1 MTFDVVVYLSSL
13 QKQSPGRKVDTLTA
27 FADGARSQ
35 GARVH
40 VETQNT
46 YTPSKLAV
54 MLGWA
59 SPQQHT
65 PNIKLR
71 AHIIQQQTRLGNHTM
86 CIDANCFKFADNNS
100 RYLRYSI
107 GSPFYDTGNY
117 ANKNSD
123 SSRWNQLSKDFGI
136 SVHDWRSTGNYILLL
151 MQRDGGF
158 TMKGLHPLTW
168 TEQKIKLIRQHT
180 DMPIVLRPHPGKM
193 ADPTSLIQPGIT
205 VSDPTQRSLL
215 KDLKHAAGAFVFNSS
230 SGVAAILNG
239 VPLWVD
245 DPGSVCWQ
253 VANTDAG
260 IIHNP
265 AMPDR
270 TSWLNNLS
278 ACHWTDEES
287 RQGLIYKKFLPYLV

>member
-1 MTFDVVVYLSSL
+1 MYDVVVYLSSL
-13 QKQSPGRKVDTLTA
+13 QKQTPGRKVDTLIA

-40 VETQNT
+40 VETQNK

-59 SPQQHT
+59 SPKQHT
-65 PNIKLR
+65 PNIQLR
-71 AHIIQQQTRLGNHTM
+71 AQIIQQQQQLGNHTM
-86 CIDANCFKFADNNS
+86 CIDANCFKFADS
-100 RYLRYSI
+100 DSLYLRYSI

-123 SSRWNQLSKDFGI
+123 SDRWNQLSKDLAVG
-136 SVHDWRSTGNYILLL
+136 VHAWRSTGNYILLL

-158 TMKGLHPLTW
+158 TMKGLHPMAW
-168 TEQKIKLIRQHT
+168 AEQKIKLIQQLT
-180 DMPIVLRPHPGKM
+180 DMPIVLRPHPGKV
-193 ADPTSLIQPGIT
+193 ADPTPLVRPGVT
-205 VSDPTQRSLL
+205 VSNSIHRSLL

-230 SGVAAILNG
+230 SGVAAILQG

-245 DPGSVCWQ
+245 DSSSVCWQ
-253 VANTDAG
+253 VANTNTST
-260 IIHNP
+260 IRNP
-265 AMPDR
+265 TMLDR
-270 TSWLNNLS
+270 TQWLNDLS
-278 ACHWTDEES
+278 ACHWTDAES

>member
-1 MTFDVVVYLSSL
+1 MPDVVVYLSSL

-54 MLGWA
+54 ILGWA

-71 AHIIQQQTRLGNHTM
+71 AHIIQQQKRLGNHTM
-86 CIDANCFKFADNNS
+86 CIDANCFKFADNDS

-123 SSRWNQLSKDFGI
+123 SSRWNQLSKDFGV

-158 TMKGLHPLTW
+158 TMKGLHP
-168 TEQKIKLIRQHT
+168 
-180 DMPIVLRPHPGKM
+180 P
-193 ADPTSLIQPGIT
+193 
-205 VSDPTQRSLL
+205 
-215 KDLKHAAGAFVFNSS
+215 DL
-230 SGVAAILNG
+230 
-239 VPLWVD
+239 D
-245 DPGSVCWQ
+245 
-253 VANTDAG
+253 
-260 IIHNP
+260 
-265 AMPDR
+265 
-270 TSWLNNLS
+270 
-278 ACHWTDEES
+278 
-287 RQGLIYKKFLPYLV
+287 

>member
-1 MTFDVVVYLSSL
+1 MYDVVVYLSSL

-27 FADGARSQ
+27 FADGARSH
-35 GARVH
+35 GATAH
-40 VETQNT
+40 IETQNT

-54 MLGWA
+54 ILGWA

-71 AHIIQQQTRLGNHTM
+71 AHIIQQQKRLGNHTM
-86 CIDANCFKFADNNS
+86 CIDANCFKFADNDS

-123 SSRWNQLSKDFGI
+123 SLRWNQLSKDFGV

-158 TMKGLHPLTW
+158 TMKGLHPLAW

-205 VSDPTQRSLL
+205 VSNSTQRSLL
-215 KDLKHAAGAFVFNSS
+215 RDLKHAAGAFVFNSS
-230 SGVAAILNG
+230 SGVAAILHG

-245 DPGSVCWQ
+245 DSSSVCWQ
-253 VANTDAG
+253 
-260 IIHNP
+260 
-265 AMPDR
+265 M
-270 TSWLNNLS
+270 
-278 ACHWTDEES
+278 E
-287 RQGLIYKKFLPYLV
+287 

>member
-1 MTFDVVVYLSSL
+1 MHDVVVYLSSL

-35 GARVH
+35 GATVH

-46 YTPSKLAV
+46 YTPAKLAV
-54 MLGWA
+54 ILGWA

-71 AHIIQQQTRLGNHTM
+71 AHVIQQQQQLGNHTM
-86 CIDANCFKFADNNS
+86 CIDANCFKFADHDS

-117 ANKNSD
+117 VNKNSD
-123 SSRWNQLSKDFGI
+123 SARWNQLSKDLG
-136 SVHDWRSTGNYILLL
+136 VGVRDWHPTGNYILLL

-158 TMKGLHPLTW
+158 TMKGLHPLAW
-168 TEQKIKLIRQHT
+168 TEQKIKLIQQYT
-180 DMPIVLRPHPGKM
+180 DMPILLRPHPGKM
-193 ADPTSLIQPGIT
+193 ADPTALIQPGVT
-205 VSDPTQRSLL
+205 VSDPIQRSLL

-230 SGVAAILNG
+230 SGVAAILRG
-239 VPLWVD
+239 IPLWVD
-245 DPGSVCWQ
+245 DPSSVCWQ

-260 IIHNP
+260 TIHNP
-265 AMPDR
+265 VMPDR
-270 TSWLNNLS
+270 TQWLNDLS

>member
-1 MTFDVVVYLSSL
+1 MYDVVVYLSSL
-13 QKQSPGRKVDTLTA
+13 QKQTPGRKTETLMA
-27 FADGARSQ
+27 FADGARLQ

-46 YTPSKLAV
+46 YIPAKLAV
-54 MLGWA
+54 MLGWS
-59 SPQQHT
+59 SPEQHT

-71 AHIIQQQTRLGNHTM
+71 AHIIQQQQQLGNHTM

-100 RYLRYSI
+100 LYLRYSI

-123 SSRWNQLSKDFGI
+123 SSRWNQLSTDLG
-136 SVHDWRSTGNYILLL
+136 VGLHDWRSTGNYILLL
-151 MQRDGGF
+151 LQREGGF
-158 TMKGLHPLTW
+158 TMKGLQPLTW
-168 TEQKIKLIRQHT
+168 AEQKIKIIQQHT
-180 DMPIVLRPHPGKM
+180 SMPIVLRPHPGKISD
-193 ADPTSLIQPGIT
+193 ATSLIQSGVT
-205 VSDPTQRSLL
+205 VSNPTQRSLL

-230 SGVAAILNG
+230 SGVAAILYG
-239 VPLWVD
+239 IPLWAD
-245 DPGSVCWQ
+245 DPSSVCWQ

-260 IIHNP
+260 TIHNP
-265 AMPDR
+265 VMLDR
-270 TSWLNNLS
+270 TQWLNDLS

>member
-1 MTFDVVVYLSSL
+1 MHDVVVYLSSL
-13 QKQSPGRKVDTLTA
+13 QKQTPGRKTETLIA

-35 GARVH
+35 GAKVH

-46 YTPSKLAV
+46 YIPAKLAV
-54 MLGWA
+54 MLGWS
-59 SPQQHT
+59 SPEQHT

-71 AHIIQQQTRLGNHTM
+71 AHIIQQQRQLGNHTM
-86 CIDANCFKFADNNS
+86 CIDANCFKFVDNNS
-100 RYLRYSI
+100 LYLRYSI

-123 SSRWNQLSKDFGI
+123 SSRWNQLSTDLGV
-136 SVHDWRSTGNYILLL
+136 SLHDWRSTGNYMLLL
-151 MQRDGGF
+151 LQREGGF
-158 TMKGLHPLTW
+158 TMKGLQPLTW
-168 TEQKIKLIRQHT
+168 AEQKIKIIQQHT
-180 DMPIVLRPHPGKM
+180 SMPIVLRPHPGKISD
-193 ADPTSLIQPGIT
+193 ATSLIQSGVT

-230 SGVAAILNG
+230 SGVAAILSG

-245 DPGSVCWQ
+245 DPSSVCWK
-253 VANTDAG
+253 VANTDASQVANPV
-260 IIHNP
+260 IH
-265 AMPDR
+265 DR
-270 TSWLNNLS
+270 TQWLNDIS

>member
-1 MTFDVVVYLSSL
+1 MHDVVVYLSSL
-13 QKQSPGRKVDTLTA
+13 QKQNPGRKVDTLMA

-59 SPQQHT
+59 SPKQHT

-71 AHIIQQQTRLGNHTM
+71 AHIIQQQKRLGNHTM

-100 RYLRYSI
+100 FYLRYSI

-117 ANKNSD
+117 ANKQSD
-123 SSRWNQLSKDFGI
+123 SNRWNQLSKDLNI
-136 SVHDWRSTGNYILLL
+136 NMHNWRTAGKYILLL
-151 MQRDGGF
+151 IQRDGGF
-158 TMKGLHPLTW
+158 TMKGLHPLAW
-168 TEQKIKLIRQHT
+168 AEQKIKIIQQHT
-180 DMPIVLRPHPGKM
+180 NMPIVLRPHPGKV
-193 ADPTSLIQPGIT
+193 ADPTLLIQSGVT
-205 VSDPTQRSLL
+205 VSNPLQNSLL
-215 KDLKHAAGAFVFNSS
+215 NDLAHASAAFVFNSS
-230 SGVAAILNG
+230 SGVAAILHG

-245 DPGSVCWQ
+245 DPSSVCWQ
-253 VANTDAG
+253 VANTD
-260 IIHNP
+260 INKIHNP
-265 AMPDR
+265 VKFDR
-270 TSWLNNLS
+270 TQWLNDLS